1 MITLGTD
8 GFGRSDD
15 RTALRHHFEVSAEH
29 IVVAALAV
37 LGREKAIDRRLAQ
50 KAIKE
55 LEIDSEAVN
64 PLYA

>member
-15 RTALRHHFEVSAEH
+15 RTALRRHFEVSAEH

-37 LGREKAIDRRLAQ
+37 LGREKAIDRRLVQ

-64 PLYA
+64 PLCA